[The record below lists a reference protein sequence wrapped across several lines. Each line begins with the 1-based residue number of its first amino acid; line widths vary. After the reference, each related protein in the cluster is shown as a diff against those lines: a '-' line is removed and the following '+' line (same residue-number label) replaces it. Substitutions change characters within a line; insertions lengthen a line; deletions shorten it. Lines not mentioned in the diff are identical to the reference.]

1 MPGPP
6 GRFEL
11 SIAERLSPVLH
22 AIERRRA
29 RAQHRRMMTVLDH
42 RGRTKEEAEIVQ
54 GPWAEV
60 EKAYAASMA
69 SLRAALDHLR
79 EATRAV
85 EGARRGWPRR

>member
-29 RAQHRRMMTVLDH
+29 QHRRMMTVLDH

-54 GPWAEV
+54 GP
-60 EKAYAASMA
+60 
-69 SLRAALDHLR
+69 
-79 EATRAV
+79 
-85 EGARRGWPRR
+85 